1 MGGSQRSRASALA
14 AERALGA
21 AQPPGV
27 ALSPADLQGLIE
39 GLGDVV
45 GVLPKAAEKQ
55 RAKVYEEL
63 GVSLVY
69 DHLGDQVEVTLAPE
83 LACAKGGVGGG
94 ITPSCTPAVLRAE
107 LLLRCPA

>member
-1 MGGSQRSRASALA
+1 MPMTYPRHGLTT
-14 AERALGA
+14 
-21 AQPPGV
+21 PPRV
-27 ALSPADLQGLIE
+27 ALSPADLQRLIE

-45 GVLPKAAEKQ
+45 GVLAEADEKQ

-83 LACAKGGVGGG
+83 LACAKGRVGGG
-94 ITPSCTPAVLRAE
+94 I
-107 LLLRCPA
+107 